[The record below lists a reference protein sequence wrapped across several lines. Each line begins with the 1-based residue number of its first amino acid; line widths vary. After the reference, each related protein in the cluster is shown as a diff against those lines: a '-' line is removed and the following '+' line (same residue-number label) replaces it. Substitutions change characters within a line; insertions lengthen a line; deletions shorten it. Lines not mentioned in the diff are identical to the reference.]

1 MNDLQEKRVQEF
13 SRYEFKYILNKR
25 LRDKVENQIQHFM
38 RYDGYVHPEFNN
50 SYFVRSLYYDGP
62 TSFNFY
68 EKIDGVKK
76 RKKFRLRTYDKKM
89 EDSILFL
96 EQKGRNVNRV
106 FKHRTQIEESD
117 IDDFYH
123 AKDYENIVHKYND
136 LKIIN
141 EFISD
146 TMKKRISPVV
156 LVDYLRRPYVSD
168 YDMNFRV
175 TFDSHIMAK
184 PSYTLFPNDE
194 GFYHCLPG
202 YTILEVKFFRKI
214 PAWFHKLLLVY
225 NLERVSVSKF
235 VLGMKA
241 SGIAV
246 DLS

>member
-1 MNDLQEKRVQEF
+1 M
-13 SRYEFKYILNKR
+13 
-25 LRDKVENQIQHFM
+25 
-38 RYDGYVHPEFNN
+38 
-50 SYFVRSLYYDGP
+50 
-62 TSFNFY
+62 
-68 EKIDGVKK
+68 
-76 RKKFRLRTYDKKM
+76 
-89 EDSILFL
+89 
-96 EQKGRNVNRV
+96 

-117 IDDFYH
+117 IDNFYH

-184 PSYTLFPNDE
+184 PSYTLFPDDK